1 MAATRWLSGDW
12 VASTR
17 GVDESVGVGVRV
29 RVARVR
35 EGRREGRRCKARG
48 KARVCSILEV

>member
-17 GVDESVGVGVRV
+17 GVDESVGVGV